1 MSAFVVFS
9 TTKDARSARKIARV
23 LVGKKLA
30 ACVSYQGGW
39 KSVYRWKHK
48 IEATGEVLILVKT
61 TSAKLKT
68 LQKTLREIHPYEI
81 PEILALPA
89 KGGDAGYLRWLR
101 EALK

>member
-23 LVGKKLA
+23 LVEKKLA

-39 KSVYRWKHK
+39 KSVYRWKHR

-68 LQKTLREIHPYEI
+68 LQKTLREIHPYKV
-81 PEILALPA
+81 PEILALTV
-89 KGGDAGYLRWLR
+89 KGGDAGYLAWLQDT
-101 EALK
+101 LK